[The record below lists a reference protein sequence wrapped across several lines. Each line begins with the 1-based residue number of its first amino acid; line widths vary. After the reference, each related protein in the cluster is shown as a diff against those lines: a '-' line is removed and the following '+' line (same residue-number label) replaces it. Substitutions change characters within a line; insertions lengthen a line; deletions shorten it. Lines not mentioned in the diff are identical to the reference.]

1 MGTNPSTSWQNKM
14 LGRYR
19 LLRLLGRGGMGEVWL
34 AEDTQLLRQVA
45 VKLLPTVFATD
56 RNYLQDFEREARSA
70 AALEHPHILPVHDFG
85 EQELSEG
92 EIITY
97 LVTPYMSGGSLRDRI
112 LAATGPLPPE
122 EAISYLRQAA
132 QAIDYAHSQQVLHR
146 DIKPANM
153 LLQQSWLFLAD
164 FGLAKLLTSTT
175 QRNRTHAGDGTPEY
189 MAPEQARGKAEAAS
203 DRYSFAMTAY
213 QLFTG
218 RVPFRGET
226 PYSTLIMQMTETPPS
241 PRQFNPALPEAVE
254 QAILQGL
261 AKQPAERPASCMA
274 LVHALEHGWH
284 MNTSSSS
291 PASPSQFDP
300 EATMLAPWNTRNQ
313 GNTPALAQPV
323 PAPDTPV
330 MQPAITPRLPVTD
343 PSQLPIASAAERHA
357 APETPRIY
365 AHDDPTYISSSAE
378 TPHKTQKTTER
389 PQGKITRRTVLI
401 GGATATFA
409 VAAGGTALAMLL
421 RSNPATTQHPVTSH
435 PRPAAGPKH
444 LIAGVPL
451 LSLAGHTQAV
461 RVARWDPT
469 GRYLATGG
477 EDDVVMLWDIGS
489 NVQPNAS
496 SIQSLSTPLRSWKL
510 PSNVLANSLCW
521 SADGRTL
528 AVVTGDNKI
537 YLINVSSSANTPSIY
552 QDTST
557 TSTPAYTAI
566 AWSPSP
572 VSRTLDSNTFAVP
585 SYTQQQT
592 QQVLDI
598 WQVNHTTGPI
608 HTLTS
613 NATGTA
619 RTGII
624 DVIHPFNAT
633 ANVNA
638 ISWSTDGTQLAGH
651 TNFGSVTIWQ
661 AATGA
666 IKETLSLPVRPTK
679 DHPTYVFNECLA
691 WSPVDAHLLAVSN
704 IDQAMLWDIQ
714 QNKPLLTLKSND
726 PVPALTG
733 LAWSPNGNYLAASY
747 EESPRIYV
755 WDAQQRGSGTGQ
767 NTAQP
772 PKLFFPPPG
781 THVHRATITDVAWS
795 PDGRYIATASGD
807 NTSVIWKVDAS

>member
-1 MGTNPSTSWQNKM
+1 MSTNPSGSWQNKM

-56 RNYLQDFEREARSA
+56 RNFLQDFEREARSA

-85 EQELSEG
+85 EQQLAG
-92 EIITY
+92 DEIITY
-97 LVTPYMSGGSLRDRI
+97 LVVPYMSGGSLRDRI
-112 LAATGPLPPE
+112 LASNGPLPPE
-122 EAISYLRQAA
+122 EAVGYLRQAA

-153 LLQQSWLFLAD
+153 LLQQSWLLLAD
-164 FGLAKLLTSTT
+164 FGLAKLLNSTT

-203 DRYSFAMTAY
+203 DRYSFAVTAY

-226 PYSTLIMQMTETPPS
+226 PYNTLIMQMTETPPLL
-241 PRQFNPALPEAVE
+241 RQFNPVLPEAVE

-261 AKQPAERPASCMA
+261 AKQPAGRPASCIA

-284 MNTSSSS
+284 MNISTSS
-291 PASPSQFDP
+291 SQFDP
-300 EATMLAPWNTRNQ
+300 EATILAPRNTRSR
-313 GNTPALAQPV
+313 GNTPVFPQPIS
-323 PAPDTPV
+323 ASNTPV
-330 MQPAITPRLPVTD
+330 LQPPSAPRLPVTET
-343 PSQLPIASAAERHA
+343 SQLPIGSADRQA

-365 AHDDPTYISSSAE
+365 AHDDPTSISSSAE
-378 TPHKTQKTTER
+378 TRALTER
-389 PQGKITRRTVLI
+389 PQGKITRRTMLI
-401 GGATATFA
+401 GGATATLA
-409 VAAGGTALAMLL
+409 VVAGGVAITMLL
-421 RSNPATTQHPVTSH
+421 RSHPAATQHSVT
-435 PRPAAGPKH
+435 PQTRPAPGPKH

-451 LSLAGHTQAV
+451 LSLVAHTQPV

-477 EDDVVMLWDIGS
+477 EDDIVMLWDIGS
-489 NVQPNAS
+489 NVQPNAT

-510 PSNVLANSLCW
+510 PSNILASGLCW

-537 YLINVSSSANTPSIY
+537 YLYNASNGANMPSIY
-552 QDTST
+552 QDTSANG
-557 TSTPAYTAI
+557 SNAPAYTAI
-566 AWSPSP
+566 AWSP
-572 VSRTLDSNTFAVP
+572 TSNTFAVP

-592 QQVLDI
+592 QQVVDL
-598 WQVNHTTGPI
+598 WQVNHTTGPL

-613 NATGTA
+613 NATGTP
-619 RTGII
+619 RTEII
-624 DVIHPFNAT
+624 DVIHANNSPAT
-633 ANVNA
+633 VNM
-638 ISWSTDGTQLAGH
+638 ISWSTDGTLLAGH

-661 AATGA
+661 VATGA
-666 IKETLSLPVRPTK
+666 IKEALSLPVRPTK
-679 DHPTYVFNECLA
+679 DHPFWVLNECLA

-704 IDQAMLWDIQ
+704 IDQATLWDIQ
-714 QNKPLLTLKSND
+714 QNKQMLALKTTD
-726 PVPALTG
+726 PVPFLTG
-733 LAWSPNGNYLAASY
+733 LAWSPNGNYLAGTYAQG
-747 EESPRIYV
+747 PRVYI
-755 WDAQQRGSGTGQ
+755 WDAQQRESGAGQ

-772 PKLFFPPPG
+772 PKLFFPPSG
-781 THVHRATITDVAWS
+781 TQVHRATITDVSWS

-807 NTSVIWKVDAS
+807 NTAVIWKVDAS